1 MEEFCQEPRRI
12 YTEKH
17 NPIVYYTC
25 ATLWYYFEK
34 AFRDGLIDKR
44 YKTYKAHLYLIFREL
59 VCGHPSTLLGNK
71 MEAYCNRFMD
81 ALKKPETK
89 DYLDKTVEFFN
100 RMTKEWVKTGGSKYG
115 IKDSKSFEDLLIK
128 SLSDR
133 TGSVSTAKTKNL
145 YFDKRNYTGEVRR
158 IIVGERVSFVRKK
171 RSDKEGKKL
180 YADVVRISY

>member
-1 MEEFCQEPRRI
+1 
-12 YTEKH
+12 
-17 NPIVYYTC
+17 
-25 ATLWYYFEK
+25 
-34 AFRDGLIDKR
+34 
-44 YKTYKAHLYLIFREL
+44 
-59 VCGHPSTLLGNK
+59 
-71 MEAYCNRFMD
+71 
-81 ALKKPETK
+81 
-89 DYLDKTVEFFN
+89 
-100 RMTKEWVKTGGSKYG
+100 MTKEWVKTGGSKYG

-133 TGSVSTAKTKNL
+133 TGSVSTAKTKEEPEDERENGVVINLVYHNDDHWYAFIKSEDEGENL